1 MGASFHGRT
10 AVEHWVD
17 GDVSA
22 VVDHISFFLVLGN
35 ALVLQ
40 YDSKI

>member
-1 MGASFHGRT
+1 MGASFRGRT
-10 AVEHWVD
+10 AVEHWGD

-35 ALVLQ
+35 ALVL
-40 YDSKI
+40 